1 MSLFK
6 RGKWY
11 WSDFTVDGRRR
22 REPLKTTNWQD
33 AKEKERDVIEEA
45 RRHLLPVRARLKR
58 HLFAAIDEY
67 LADKKIRCRPRT
79 IEFENERL
87 SVVKGHFKDVPISAI
102 TADAISRYQSKR
114 RDAGISN
121 RTINMDVGVLSRVL
135 DSHKCWRRIKGEV
148 KFLPEHNAEI
158 GRALTQEE
166 QDRLFHVA
174 ASQSRWDRVYCAAV
188 VAGNTTMRSVEV
200 RHLRRRDVDLF
211 ARTVTVRRSK
221 LKSSERLITLNA
233 PAVKALARMIER
245 MDAFGFKEP
254 DHYIWMRT
262 RPTLDPTR
270 PMVKWDAAWHSL
282 RKVANLPGL
291 RFHDLRHTCITE
303 LAESGAPDMTIQSIA
318 GHLSRR
324 MLEHYSHIRIAA
336 KRKAL
341 DDLVKQREEKRQR
354 PEAERP
360 ADTLQ

>member
-1 MSLFK
+1 
-6 RGKWY
+6 
-11 WSDFTVDGRRR
+11 
-22 REPLKTTNWQD
+22 
-33 AKEKERDVIEEA
+33 
-45 RRHLLPVRARLKR
+45 
-58 HLFAAIDEY
+58 
-67 LADKKIRCRPRT
+67 
-79 IEFENERL
+79 
-87 SVVKGHFKDVPISAI
+87 
-102 TADAISRYQSKR
+102 
-114 RDAGISN
+114 
-121 RTINMDVGVLSRVL
+121 
-135 DSHKCWRRIKGEV
+135 V
-148 KFLPEHNAEI
+148 KFLPEHNADI
-158 GRALTQEE
+158 GRALTQDE
-166 QDRLFHVA
+166 QDRLLQVA
-174 ASQSRWDRVYCAAV
+174 ASKSRWEPVYCAAV

-245 MDAFGFKEP
+245 LDALGFKEP
-254 DHYIWMRT
+254 NHYIWMRT

-270 PMVKWDAAWHSL
+270 TAVKWDTAWHSL
-282 RKVANLPGL
+282 REAANLPGL

-341 DDLVKQREEKRQR
+341 DDLVKQREENRQQPRADR
-354 PEAERP
+354 PPE
-360 ADTLQ
+360 TLQ